1 MVSIAPTLNET
12 PSVHQRRA
20 EAGGSSGEMT
30 TSLEE
35 KVIAA
40 IPLRRTGQPDDV
52 ARIALFLASDLAAF
66 VTGTTV
72 FADGGH
78 SAF

>member
-1 MVSIAPTLNET
+1 
-12 PSVHQRRA
+12 VHERRA
-20 EAGGSSGEMT
+20 AAGGAGGEVMKE
-30 TSLEE
+30 LED
-35 KVIAA
+35 KVIAT
-40 IPLRRTGQPDDV
+40 IPLGRTALPDDV
-52 ARIALFLASDLAAF
+52 ARVALFCASDLAAF

>member
-1 MVSIAPTLNET
+1 MGES
-12 PSVHQRRA
+12 A
-20 EAGGSSGEMT
+20 EIMT
-30 TSLEE
+30 VLEQ
-35 KVIAA
+35 KVIAT
-40 IPLRRTGQPDDV
+40 IPLGRSAQPDDI
-52 ARIALFLASDLAAF
+52 ARAALFCVSDLAAF